1 MMLKTMFVGNFQ
13 GFGEHARADFSQLTL
28 IFGPNGSG
36 KSSLG
41 RALRV
46 MKQSALAE
54 DSRAGHIWTGDEI
67 DLGKASNAIRGQLAT
82 KNSPKEVQLGVSLTG
97 KPEKLSLDAKGI
109 KRLKLAVP
117 EISYLNSED
126 ARDNSLK
133 MFLRI
138 KSDAKDLLVTLSYQD
153 ASLSVLDASE
163 IGGDDY
169 SFELGQALQGLA
181 SFVGVKGNVI
191 EFKAEEDYPE
201 DVSDVFHD
209 HFKYEHPEVEK
220 FFEATYLAAR
230 EFSAFFKTF
239 RHVPP
244 IRPIPR
250 KLEIFE
256 SEDEFED
263 SQANSTSEQNQASR
277 ELMLNL
283 TGGRYSS
290 EVRVFK
296 EPNTGAFVR
305 INAVRDSFTGAELAF
320 DQVGMGL
327 SQIAPVVKE
336 ITFGKGTSYIE
347 QPELHLH
354 PKLQADLMDSFIES
368 VNTDEDRQYLLETHS
383 ESMLL
388 RAQKRVREGT
398 LAADK
403 LKILYVD
410 AAQLDDGS
418 SFNSIQELKLDHAGD
433 FLDPLPLSFM
443 DIRMQDLL

>member
-1 MMLKTMFVGNFQ
+1 MLDNLFVGNFQ
-13 GFGEHARADFSQLTL
+13 GFGDQAKANLSQLTL

-46 MKQSALAE
+46 MKQSALTEGA
-54 DSRAGHIWTGDEI
+54 RAGHIWAGDEI
-67 DLGKASNAIRGQLAT
+67 DLGKASNAVRGQLSS
-82 KNSPKEVQLGVSLTG
+82 KNSPKEVSLGVSLTE
-97 KPEKLSLDAKGI
+97 KAEKLSNDAKGT
-109 KRLKLAVP
+109 KLLNLAVP
-117 EISYLNSED
+117 KISYVTAED

-133 MFLRI
+133 MFLRV
-138 KSDAKDLLVTLSYQD
+138 SGDAGDLLLTFSYQ
-153 ASLSVLDASE
+153 AGSLSVLNASE
-163 IGGDDY
+163 FGGAEY
-169 SFELGQALQGLA
+169 SYEFERALAGIS
-181 SFVGVKGNVI
+181 SFIKVSGNLL
-191 EFKAEEDYPE
+191 EFKAPEDYF
-201 DVSDVFHD
+201 DVFYD
-209 HFKYEHPEVEK
+209 HFELEHSEVKK
-220 FFEATYLAAR
+220 FFEAANGAEVEVR
-230 EFSAFFKTF
+230 AFFNTF
-239 RHVPP
+239 RHIPP

-256 SEDEFED
+256 SDDEFEG
-263 SQANSTSEQNQASR
+263 SQASSASKQNHAAR
-277 ELMLNL
+277 DLILKL

-290 EVRVFK
+290 EVSVFN

-305 INAVRDSFTGAELAF
+305 VNAVRDLLTGALLGF

-327 SQIAPVVKE
+327 SQIAPVVNE
-336 ITFGKGTSYIE
+336 ITFGEGTSYIE

-354 PKLQADLMDSFIES
+354 PKMQADLMDAFIES
-368 VNTDEDRQYLLETHS
+368 VNSNAGRQYLLETHS

-388 RAQKRVREGT
+388 RAQKRVREGE
-398 LAADK
+398 LASDK

-418 SFNSIQELKLDHAGD
+418 SFNSIQELKLDHSGD